1 MSANNVE
8 SQSKRNED
16 LKGKLKIRE
25 YHAGRGIVRLII
37 GEMHRQEREATW
49 PILEEFKPKP
59 LKGSVIIV
67 PTVDLK
73 GKINISVINP
83 KYLETSAYKTYCK
96 ILEHYKPD
104 IVVEL
109 HAFNSKS
116 YQSLTNSHR
125 LEKKGVPPLVPYV
138 EEPLIEDQ
146 VLHGGPPPYAKN
158 KFKEHGSYV
167 TLEISRNYTEK
178 AKKTLLNILNII
190 VKSNSPQE
198 IIRKLTEMYPE
209 SMKKARELLY
219 KYLKHPS

>member
-1 MSANNVE
+1 MTINKIKNLNNE
-8 SQSKRNED
+8 IENLKR
-16 LKGKLKIRE
+16 KLKIRE
-25 YHAGRGIVRLII
+25 YHADKGIVRLII

-73 GKINISVINP
+73 GKTNISVINP

-109 HAFNSKS
+109 HAFNPKS

-125 LEKKGVPPLVPYV
+125 LEKKNVPPLVPYI

-198 IIRKLTEMYPE
+198 IISKLTEMYPE

-219 KYLKHPS
+219 KYLKTTL